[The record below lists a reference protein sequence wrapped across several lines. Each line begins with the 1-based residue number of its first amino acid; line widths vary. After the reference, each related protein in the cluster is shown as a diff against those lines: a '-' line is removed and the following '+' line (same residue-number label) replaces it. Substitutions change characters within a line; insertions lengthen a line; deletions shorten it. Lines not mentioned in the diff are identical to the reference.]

1 MMSIFAFILFLAYP
15 QPSGYVNDFVDVI
28 PPSYE
33 QRIDGIIRELK
44 DKTGVE
50 IAVCLIKTTGG
61 QDIQMYSVELYDRW
75 KIGDR
80 EKDTG
85 VLILA
90 AINDRKAWIT
100 TGYGVEGI
108 LPDGLCGE
116 IYRKDIVPYFRQ
128 GKYGD
133 GILLAVS
140 DIAGIVAKDYG
151 VKLEGRTDIPRQIPV
166 QKGPLG
172 LILRLFPLIIFFL
185 LFSRMGP
192 LAFLFLPFGRV
203 GYWGG
208 GSSGGFSGGFGGFGG
223 GGTGG
228 GGAGGGW

>member
-1 MMSIFAFILFLAYP
+1 MSILAFILFLAYP
-15 QPSGYVNDFVDVI
+15 QPYGYVNDFVDVI
-28 PPSYE
+28 PSSYE
-33 QRIDGIIRELK
+33 QRIEGIIKELK
-44 DKTGVE
+44 EKTGVE
-50 IAVCLIKTTGG
+50 IAVCIIGTTEGM
-61 QDIQMYSVELYDRW
+61 DIQMYSVELYDRW

-80 EKDTG
+80 KKDTG

-100 TGYGVEGI
+100 TGYDVEGI

-151 VKLEGRTDIPRQIPV
+151 VKLEGRTEIPGRIAV
-166 QKGPLG
+166 RKTARGGILG
-172 LILRLFPLIIFFL
+172 ILPLIIFFL

-208 GSSGGFSGGFGGFGG
+208 GLSGGFSGGFGGFGG
-223 GGTGG
+223 GSTGG